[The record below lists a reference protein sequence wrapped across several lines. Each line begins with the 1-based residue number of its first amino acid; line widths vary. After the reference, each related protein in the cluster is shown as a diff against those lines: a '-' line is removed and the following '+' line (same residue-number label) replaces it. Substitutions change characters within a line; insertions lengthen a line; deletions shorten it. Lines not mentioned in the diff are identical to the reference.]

1 MAGSSSSGNRGEGS
15 STCLSTDAFTHF
27 QKREQELIARNDEL
41 EEKKA
46 FALRAANEAIREADQ
61 SEIHQA
67 NLRPVDFDQA
77 PAANFVEGGAAGGL
91 PSRGGLASGSAS
103 GYGSRPPSGG
113 GLNMNSSATPE
124 VLAPPAASSADVES
138 LQNTVRF
145 QKARI
150 IALQEELDRTI
161 GELGGRDEEVQRL
174 KAESKSGADENK
186 RLRALLEKGEQER
199 ERLRKQVSSTELRVK
214 DVERENAELLKE
226 NDNVSLQLKKSES
239 ESHAKDARI
248 NRLQDDSE
256 RYKTALKEMK
266 TNDRD
271 KMAVDRR
278 EVERLTSEVRKL
290 ERQRSE
296 LFGAFKKQMKMIDVL
311 KKQKAHIEAARLLSF
326 TEDEFIR
333 ILELGDKLG

>member
-1 MAGSSSSGNRGEGS
+1 M
-15 STCLSTDAFTHF
+15 
-27 QKREQELIARNDEL
+27 
-41 EEKKA
+41 
-46 FALRAANEAIREADQ
+46 
-61 SEIHQA
+61 
-67 NLRPVDFDQA
+67 
-77 PAANFVEGGAAGGL
+77 
-91 PSRGGLASGSAS
+91 
-103 GYGSRPPSGG
+103 SRPPTGG
-113 GLNMNSSATPE
+113 GVGRGAGDGMGDP
-124 VLAPPAASSADVES
+124 LAPPVVSTADVES
-138 LQNTVRF
+138 LQNTIRF

-174 KAESKSGADENK
+174 KSECKVGADESK

-199 ERLRKQVSSTELRVK
+199 ERLRKQVASAELRVK
-214 DVERENAELLKE
+214 DVERENSELLKE

-248 NRLQDDSE
+248 NRLVDDAE
-256 RYKTALKEMK
+256 RYKTSLKEMK
-266 TNDRD
+266 TSDRD
-271 KMAVDRR
+271 KMQVDRR

-311 KKQKAHIEAARLLSF
+311 KKQKAHVEAARLLSF